1 MVALEQVN
9 TLRVMAHQPNKFLDL
24 LSLRGLKY
32 NLTVA
37 MEAKDRRYLSA
48 SAQNH
53 MELEVVE
60 LLALFLETAV
70 MAEITTLAD
79 ILQTLLA
86 AVLSEENMEARGL
99 TEACLPTIT
108 NMEVLLELAAELM
121 EMTEYSLITH
131 KKVGKV

>member
-1 MVALEQVN
+1 M
-9 TLRVMAHQPNKFLDL
+9 
-24 LSLRGLKY
+24 G
-32 NLTVA
+32 
-37 MEAKDRRYLSA
+37 SA
-48 SAQNH
+48 SVMGPGRVRAGSGLGSAGD
-53 MELEVVE
+53 LEVVE

-108 NMEVLLELAAELM
+108 DMEVLLELAAELM
-121 EMTEYSLITH
+121 EMTAYSLITH